1 MKMNVVKII
10 IAIILSPGII
20 PTYGQVSTP
29 EKGTLVTENLTSSV
43 LKENRIGLSPE
54 RRVKVYLPP
63 GYSFSKKS
71 YPVVYYLHNTFYNP
85 DKLFEDGS
93 VINLIERGL
102 SNGIVR
108 EFILVAADYSSPT
121 TGSIYENSPVSGKW
135 LDFTIKELVPFIDRK
150 FRTLATRNSRA
161 ITGDFFGGRGA
172 LKLAMTQADVFSVV
186 YALHPVAT
194 GTGQL
199 PWPYID
205 IDWKKTHEAK
215 SFDDIRKADGR
226 TLLFVVFSQAF
237 LPNLDRPPLFCD
249 FYTEVEDGILKYKP
263 DNLLKIKRQFLLDE
277 TLNECADNLRT
288 MRGIAFDWGRFD
300 NTYAHVH
307 SNQEFS
313 RKLQDLGIDHEAE
326 EYSGNPW
333 DRTWTDHGRFYSRV
347 LPFLNRHLL
356 FEPTNNLKQ

>member
-1 MKMNVVKII
+1 MKPNIIKII
-10 IAIILSPGII
+10 IIVNVLMGATPN
-20 PTYGQVSTP
+20 YGQSP
-29 EKGTLVTENLTSSV
+29 ISLKGTLLTENLTSSV
-43 LKENRIGLSPE
+43 LKENRIGLNPE
-54 RRVKVYLPP
+54 RAVKVYLPP
-63 GYSFSKKS
+63 GYSSSKKS

-85 DKLFEDGS
+85 DKLVEDGKM
-93 VINLIERGL
+93 IDLLERGL
-102 SNGIVR
+102 SNGTVR

-135 LDFTIKELVPFIDRK
+135 LDFTVKELVPFIDRK
-150 FRTLATRNSRA
+150 FRTLATRESRA
-161 ITGDFFGGRGA
+161 VTGDFFGGRGA
-172 LKLAMTQADVFSVV
+172 LKLAMTHADVFSVV

-194 GTGQL
+194 GTGPL

-226 TLLFVVFSQAF
+226 TQLFLAFSQAY
-237 LPNLDRPPLFCD
+237 LPNLNRPPLFCD
-249 FYTEVEDGILKYKP
+249 FYTEEENGVLKYLPEKI
-263 DNLLKIKRQFLLDE
+263 LKIKKGFLLDE

-300 NTYAHVH
+300 NTYAHVY

-313 RKLQDLGIDHEAE
+313 RKLQDLGIGHEAE

-356 FEPTNNLKQ
+356 FDTNQ